1 MLNDFPISPSISH
14 FLRTLGDN
22 SEIVLDKMLEGPKAF
37 LSALIY
43 HKLNRPI
50 IILTGVERSHGF
62 IDNLETFTNRKIEEF
77 PAWEIVDDSPLFN
90 PDIIGKR
97 FEILSRLKANSKEII
112 FCPLQAALQ
121 YVVSPEILKQNI
133 LSFAVNTECD
143 FTKLIASL
151 PPLGY
156 TKVSL
161 VVEKGQFA
169 VRGGLIDIFPN
180 HSLTPYRLE
189 FFGDEILSLIHI

>member
-1 MLNDFPISPSISH
+1 M
-14 FLRTLGDN
+14 
-22 SEIVLDKMLEGPKAF
+22 
-37 LSALIY
+37 
-43 HKLNRPI
+43 
-50 IILTGVERSHGF
+50 
-62 IDNLETFTNRKIEEF
+62 
-77 PAWEIVDDSPLFN
+77 
-90 PDIIGKR
+90 
-97 FEILSRLKANSKEII
+97 
-112 FCPLQAALQ
+112 Q

-189 FFGDEILSLIHI
+189 FFGDEITEIRAFDPESQQSQGQVSHFYLFPTDELSLLLSLIHI